1 MNYTKLS
8 NRGQIILSGEETK
21 DFLQGLITNNIN
33 KLDNQAQIYAWLL
46 TPQGKF
52 LHDFYITR
60 QDGKYYLDCE
70 GGKRTEDLYT
80 RLKRYR
86 LRRPIEIE
94 AHEQIDTY
102 VLWDENTISR
112 TYTKP
117 DNADEKSIEDWQL
130 HRIKNCIPDGTK
142 DMTIE
147 KSTPLE
153 CNLDKL
159 DGVDFKKGC
168 YVGQELVSRIHN
180 RGLLKKRLYPIKF
193 ETKPDF
199 LDIRSTQDQYA
210 IALIKD
216 AQLEEL
222 EPNKVEIITFSSK

>member
-1 MNYTKLS
+1 MYYTKLT
-8 NRGQIILSGEETK
+8 NRGQIILSGNETSE
-21 DFLQGLITNNIN
+21 FLQGLITNNIH
-33 KLDNQAQIYAWLL
+33 KLNTQDTLYACLL

-60 QDGKYYLDCE
+60 QDDKYLIECE
-70 GGKRTEDLYT
+70 GNQRAQDLYT
-80 RLKRYR
+80 RIKRYR
-86 LRRPIEIE
+86 LRRPIHIDIKEQVDVYIIWNNDNIKRSYTEPTEYIE
-94 AHEQIDTY
+94 KNFDE
-102 VLWDENTISR
+102 WD
-112 TYTKP
+112 
-117 DNADEKSIEDWQL
+117 L
-130 HRIKNCIPDGTK
+130 FRIKNCIPDGSR
-142 DMTIE
+142 DMIIE

-159 DGVDFKKGC
+159 NGVDFKKGC

-199 LDIRSTQDQYA
+199 LDIRSHQGQYA

-216 AQLEEL
+216 AQLHEL
-222 EPNKVEIITFSSK
+222 KENGIDVITK